1 MKRYSIFFLLSLF
14 IVGLAAVPGCKSG
27 ESSKTETV
35 ETNVAT
41 SDVDVQVVSQEADT
55 NVVNIDEGDAPKA
68 PRVLDFTGWETD
80 TDSASPRVCMAFSQ
94 NLDAADSVKI
104 RDYVKISPITQI
116 STDIVGRQL
125 CVGGLAFD
133 KEYDIT
139 LRKGL
144 PGAEGL
150 KLAQEANVLV
160 AFGDKPAYVAF
171 AGEGIILPRLNA
183 QGLAIETI
191 NVDVLTVE
199 IARVNDRMVARR
211 DPQSGQ
217 ATLEGSYS
225 YEYEDAATNVRD
237 IIWQGDVPVKS
248 KRNKQITTVIP
259 VADLITDLA
268 PGAYVVTAERKHEE
282 EEYQIARAWR
292 WIISTDL
299 ALTSYRGTEGL
310 TVSVRS
316 IDTAKLQAGIEL
328 KLIAYNN
335 KVLAETTTDSSG
347 RAKFAGPA
355 LGGEGSSSAKMVM
368 AYSPSSGES
377 EGDYAILDLSR
388 APLDLSEYD
397 ISGRRVSGPVDIYG
411 FTERGVYRPG
421 ETVHLTAMLRDSKAL
436 AVTDHPAT
444 ITVRKPN
451 GVEMFTKRIP
461 AADISKYSGA
471 LVMDYDIPASA
482 PRGMWS
488 AKIKLDGVDSVKVIE
503 FSVEDFVPQKLR
515 LGIETDSAPI
525 RPREIRDITIDAQ
538 FLYGAPGAA
547 LEGEAEARIRI
558 DPNPFAD
565 YKGYQFGPADQS
577 FEERYVEIGTG
588 VTDGSG
594 RLKLGLDMKRESI
607 SSQYPLRAEITA
619 GAAEPG
625 GRYVRDS
632 IRVPVRTQDA
642 YLGLKPK
649 FDGSRAPKGKPV
661 SFDIVSVNHLGK
673 PIANDIKWALVE
685 EDWNY
690 HWYRERGRWRYRRDI
705 RDVPMLAGT
714 LKTSASAPT
723 EWKQRL
729 GYGDYRLEVTA
740 DDGTTAGY
748 RFAVGWGKAS
758 QSDAPDQIRMGAPE
772 APAKVGDTF
781 KLSVNAPYAGEAEL
795 VIANDE
801 IQMIKSVTLPE
812 GGSDISLPFDEA
824 WGESVYAMLTL
835 YTPRDAANR
844 PVPRRAVGIS
854 YIALDRFD
862 QTLGLSIETPDVI
875 RPRQEQAFTV
885 DVKNAKRGDAV
896 WMNFAAVD
904 EGILQITKYKSPSAD
919 GFFFG
924 KKSLNVDIRDDY
936 ARILN
941 PNMGAP
947 ALANS
952 GGDSLG
958 GEGLTVVP
966 TKTIALF
973 EGPVQVKNGKATIVL
988 DIPDFNGELR
998 LMATAW
1004 TKKSVGSASKP
1015 VTVRDKVP
1023 ALIGLPR
1030 FLAPGDKAFATV
1042 SLQNV
1047 EGEAGDYDVALTS
1060 SGRVSSEGSAG
1071 FTLAKGERR
1080 EGKIALSATN
1090 TGLAKL
1096 TMGVRGP
1103 AKYGV
1108 SSEYDIQVRTPY
1120 FPLTRAETTKLQAG
1134 EVLSVNQS
1142 VIDGLYPNSTDVT
1155 VSFSRLAGID
1165 PAPYVASL
1173 AKYPYGC
1180 TEQTVSTAMPLLYAE
1195 ALGGIAGQTEADRR
1209 QGLQEAIER
1218 LASRQGIDGAFG
1230 LWRAG
1235 DRNATPW
1242 LGVYATDFLQ
1252 RARAEELYVADDV
1265 MNRAYTAMR
1274 QITRLNSRS
1283 PLEYDFYR
1291 FDRRNRDESHLV
1303 EPAAYAHYVLA
1314 KAGKGNLSEMR
1325 YLYDNKRKEI
1335 DSPLAHAYLGAALS
1349 MMGDTSRAQ
1358 IAFAAANK
1366 GIGYDQDRNYYQTPL
1381 RDLAGIIAA
1390 SAEADGDAVT
1400 VDYAEGLADELK
1412 EAKYL
1417 HTQEKAYVILAIKSL
1432 MQLTEDADIRAKGV
1446 KLTGS
1451 QKRPSAHMY
1460 GSDLT
1465 DAPSF
1470 TNKASKP
1477 IWATVTVSGAPKV
1490 APPAM
1495 ADGFKLTKAVF
1506 TMKGEPAKL
1515 ASAKQGEQFVTVLK
1529 FNSTSNKSRTTVIAD
1544 LLPAGFEIETIL
1556 TPDSGASSR
1565 DNGGSEGA
1573 FKWMGQISPF
1583 DVTEARDD
1591 RFIASLSSDGR
1602 ENYTAAYIVRAV
1614 TPGEFVLPG
1623 AVVEDM
1629 YRPADRAITAA
1640 GTLSI
1645 SADPTL

>member
-1 MKRYSIFFLLSLF
+1 MSVALL
-14 IVGLAAVPGCKSG
+14 PGCRAEDKG
-27 ESSKTETV
+27 QTGTPD
-35 ETNVAT
+35 TRVAT
-41 SDVDVQVVSQEADT
+41 SDVDVQVVPQDT
-55 NVVNIDEGDAPKA
+55 GTPETVIPDPELPAPQ
-68 PRVLDFTGWETD
+68 VLDFAGWETD
-80 TDSASPRVCMAFSQ
+80 TNSASPRVCMTFSQ
-94 NLDAADSVKI
+94 NLDAADTVKI
-104 RDYVKISPITQI
+104 RDYVKVSPRTQV
-116 STDIVGRQL
+116 SMDIVGRQL
-125 CVGGLAFD
+125 CLGGLAFD

-139 LRKGL
+139 LWQGL
-144 PGAEGL
+144 PGAQGL
-150 KLAQEANVLV
+150 KLDQDASVLV
-160 AFGDKPAYVAF
+160 AFGDKPAFVAF
-171 AGEGIILPRLNA
+171 AGEGIILPSVNS
-183 QGLAIETI
+183 QGLAVETV
-191 NVDVLTVE
+191 NVDALSIE
-199 IARVNDRMVARR
+199 IARVDDRIIARR
-211 DPQSGQ
+211 DPQSGT
-217 ATLEGSYS
+217 ATLEGRYS
-225 YEYEDAATNVRD
+225 WEYEDAATNVRE
-237 IIWQGDVPVKS
+237 IIWEGEVPVKS
-248 KRNKQITTVIP
+248 ERNKQVTTVIP
-259 VADLITDLA
+259 VAKLIKDLK

-282 EEYQIARAWR
+282 DENRVARAWR

-299 ALTSYRGTEGL
+299 ALTSYRGSDGL

-316 IDTAKLQAGIEL
+316 IDTAQLQAGIAL
-328 KLIAYNN
+328 KLVAQNN
-335 KVLAETTTDSSG
+335 TVLAETVTDSSG
-347 RAKFAGPA
+347 RAKFAAPV
-355 LGGEGSSSAKMVM
+355 LEGEGSKSVKMIM
-368 AYSPSSGES
+368 AYGTG
-377 EGDYAILDLSR
+377 GDYAVLDLSR

-421 ETVHLTAMLRDSKAL
+421 ETVHLTAMLRDRTAL
-436 AVTDHPAT
+436 AVTEHPAT
-444 ITVRKPN
+444 LTVRKPN

-461 AADISKYSGA
+461 AADIGKYSGA
-471 LVMDYDIPASA
+471 VVLDYNIPTSA
-482 PRGMWS
+482 PRGIWTVG
-488 AKIKLDGVDSVKVIE
+488 IELDGVEATKSVE

-515 LGIETDSAPI
+515 LAIETDSAPI
-525 RPREIRDITIDAQ
+525 RPREIRDVTVDAQ
-538 FLYGAPGAA
+538 FLYGAPGAG

-558 DPNPFAD
+558 DPNPFPS
-565 YKGYQFGPADQS
+565 YKDYQFGPADQS

-594 RLKLGLDMKRESI
+594 RLKLGLDMKRESL
-607 SSQYPLRAEITA
+607 SSPYPLRAEITA

-632 IRVPVRTQDA
+632 LRVPVRTQNA

-649 FDGSRAPKGKPV
+649 FDGNRAPKGQPV
-661 SFDIVSVNHLGK
+661 GFEVVSVDHLGQ
-673 PIANDIKWALVE
+673 PLSQELKWSLVE

-690 HWYRERGRWRYRRDI
+690 HWYRERGRWRYRRDV

-714 LKTSASAPT
+714 LKTSASAPAH
-723 EWKQRL
+723 WQQRL
-729 GYGDYRLEVTA
+729 EYGDYRLEVTSDNGA
-740 DDGTTAGY
+740 VAGY

-758 QSDAPDQIRMGAPE
+758 QSDAPDQIRMGAPDG
-772 APAKVGDTF
+772 PQKPGDTF
-781 KLSVNAPYAGEAEL
+781 KLSVNAPYAGEGEL
-795 VIANDE
+795 VIANDD
-801 IQMIKSVTLPE
+801 IQMIKSVRLPE
-812 GGSDISLPFDEA
+812 GGSDISLPFDKS

-835 YTPRDAANR
+835 YTPRDAVGR

-862 QTLGLSIETPDVI
+862 QTLGLTIETPEVI
-875 RPRQEQAFTV
+875 RPRKEQAFIV

-941 PNMGAP
+941 PNMGEP
-947 ALANS
+947 AIANT

-966 TKTIALF
+966 TKTVAMF

-1023 ALIGLPR
+1023 AIVGLPR
-1030 FLAPGDKAFATV
+1030 FLAPEDKAFATI

-1047 EGEAGDYDVALTS
+1047 EGDEGDYKVSLES
-1060 SGRVSSEGSAG
+1060 SGRVASEGGAA

-1080 EGKIALSATN
+1080 EGKIALTASDTGFATLN
-1090 TGLAKL
+1090 
-1096 TMGVRGP
+1096 MGVNGP
-1103 AKYGV
+1103 GDYSV
-1108 SSEYDIQVRTPY
+1108 RSEYDIQVRTPY
-1120 FPLTRAETTKLQAG
+1120 FPLTRAETTKLGAG
-1134 EVLSVNQS
+1134 ESLSVTQS
-1142 VIDGLYPNSTDVT
+1142 VIEGLYPNSTDVT

-1195 ALGGIAGQTEADRR
+1195 SLGGIAGQTEADRR
-1209 QGLQEAIER
+1209 QGLQKAITR

-1235 DRNATPW
+1235 DSYATPW

-1252 RARAEELYVADDV
+1252 RARAEDLYVPDDV

-1274 QITRLNSRS
+1274 QITRLSSRS
-1283 PLEYDFYR
+1283 SLQYDFYR
-1291 FDRRNRDESHLV
+1291 FDRRNGYSNEKYLA

-1325 YLYDNKRKEI
+1325 YLFDNKRKSI
-1335 DSPLAHAYLGAALS
+1335 KNPLAHAYLGSALS

-1358 IAFAAANK
+1358 IAFASANK
-1366 GIGYDQDRNYYQTPL
+1366 GIGFDENKNYYQTPL
-1381 RDLAGIIAA
+1381 RDLAGIITA
-1390 SAEADGDAVT
+1390 SSEADGDAVT
-1400 VDYAEGLADELK
+1400 IDYAEGLASELK
-1412 EAKYL
+1412 DAKYL

-1432 MQLTEDADIRAKGV
+1432 MELTEDAKVTAKGV
-1446 KLTGS
+1446 ELTS
-1451 QKRPSAHMY
+1451 SKKRPSAHFY
-1460 GSDLT
+1460 GKDLVN
-1465 DAPSF
+1465 APSF
-1470 TNKASKP
+1470 TNKADKP
-1477 IWATVTVSGAPKV
+1477 IWATVTVSGAPKT
-1490 APPAM
+1490 APAAM
-1495 ADGFKLTKAVF
+1495 ADGFELSKSVHTLMGKSAN
-1506 TMKGEPAKL
+1506 L
-1515 ASAKQGEQFVTVLK
+1515 QSAKQGERFVTVLK
-1529 FNSTSNKSRTTVIAD
+1529 FNSTSRQSRTAVIAD

-1556 TPDSGASSR
+1556 TRDSGANSE
-1565 DNGGSEGA
+1565 GSDGA
-1573 FKWMGQISPF
+1573 FKWIGNISGF

-1591 RFIASLSSDGR
+1591 RFIASLETYERDA
-1602 ENYTAAYIVRAV
+1602 YVAAYIVRAV
-1614 TPGEFVLPG
+1614 TPGEFVMPG
-1623 AVVEDM
+1623 AVIEDM